1 MAQSDTRHRLVY
13 GKKKADAKA
22 GNPTSNVEMVIGDE
36 TIKCRPVLDG
46 LTILEF
52 ANIPQ
57 AEEGEELSPE
67 EAQEAARGILNLF
80 EAAVVDYGKFKAAIR
95 KAGVEIDELGE
106 MAGDLVEAYTAE
118 RPTQ

>member
-1 MAQSDTRHRLVY
+1 MPQSDKRHRLVY
-13 GKKKADAKA
+13 GKKNGDA
-22 GNPTSNVEMVIGDE
+22 GNPTSNIELVIGDE
-36 TIKCRPVLDG
+36 KIKCRPVLDG

-57 AEEGEELSPE
+57 AEEGEELSAE
-67 EAQEAARGILNLF
+67 DAQLAAKGIINLF
-80 EAAVVDYGKFKAAIR
+80 EAAVVDYPKFRAAVR
-95 KAGVEIDELGE
+95 KAGIEIETLGE